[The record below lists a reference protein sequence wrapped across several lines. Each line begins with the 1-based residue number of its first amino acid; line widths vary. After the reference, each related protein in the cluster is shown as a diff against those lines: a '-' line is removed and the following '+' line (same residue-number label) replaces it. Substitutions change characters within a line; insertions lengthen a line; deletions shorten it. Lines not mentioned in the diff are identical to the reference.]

1 MLNNYVYSKLYTVD
15 NGVSLMEK
23 VKADPI
29 LNDYRVKLLD
39 ENNGMFSQKMIE
51 LAKESISTDAEDLDL
66 RQDMKE
72 YLESPTFDQEMTEIQ
87 SNLGLNPDDTVLVC
101 IECLIFL
108 GTVYDIKLCKRDR
121 GVVDFLIKYSR
132 ELKSL
137 GYRDLIEYTLDK
149 YSEYFIKEVA

>member
-1 MLNNYVYSKLYTVD
+1 MFNTYTYSNLYTSD

-29 LNDYRVKLLD
+29 FNEYRIKLLD
-39 ENNGMFSQKMIE
+39 EENGMFSSKMID
-51 LAKESISTDAEDLDL
+51 LAKESINPESKDLDI
-66 RQDMKE
+66 RQDVKD
-72 YLESPTFDQEMTEIQ
+72 YLESPAFDQEMTEVQ
-87 SNLGLNPDDTVLVC
+87 NNLGLNPDDTVSVC

-108 GTVYDIKLCKRDR
+108 GTMYDLKLCKRDR

-132 ELKSL
+132 ELKTL
-137 GYRDLIEYTLDK
+137 GYKDLIEYTLDK